1 MKLSSF
7 KKRTFRLT
15 CFLVCAILALCFQA
29 LVPIS
34 SVVSADEAMI
44 EIQSEVGFGAS
55 NVKQGRWTPV
65 TMTLHNQGADLS
77 GDLVVQVANPNR
89 SKDFS
94 YVEHVELPKGSTKV
108 VTMLLPGYAYTKSNN
123 TIAFYEKSLKN
134 GNKKTLDGKTYLE
147 AFPLPKET
155 LQVGVLARDVDTL
168 NFLSLLGQSGKK
180 LNVLHLKQTD
190 IPREALGLDGLD
202 VLALNDFASDTLT
215 GEQVQAILQWTK
227 RGGTLLLA
235 GGAGYPKTAAT
246 FTEASPVTYQGT
258 TTVKELPELAKVG
271 EKELILTQPLTLS
284 QAKLVKGAESVVTDG
299 TFPIYARGAYGSGFV
314 TYVAY
319 DLSLNP
325 LASWNGNA
333 RLWEQMLS
341 GPLESANAFNLNQMR
356 YGNDP
361 YYELDRA
368 LEYFP
373 SLQPPKLP
381 ILAIVLLIYAIVV
394 GPLLYMI
401 LRRLDRREWAWF
413 VIPVAAIATSI
424 GIFQF
429 GASNRGS
436 TMAQTFNTITLNG
449 SGSGIKQSTLSVF
462 LPKGGS
468 MELKFPGKAAVSPFM
483 QGEVYPSLQL
493 HDRSELMIRQEQET
507 AIVGLQDIP
516 YSSISK
522 LTMDEEQPVQ
532 LGTLDYSISELSAK
546 GAKGQITNNTKKDLT
561 DVAVLV
567 NQSFVKIG
575 SVKAGASA
583 SFDTANGFGIS
594 NGPDVAQI
602 AYPYPSGN
610 NGYDTGLHQRS
621 MLSTYLHRKS
631 TFSGGFDPMIIGW
644 LKEQTSLNLSSSGS
658 IPAEQLTL
666 IAQDMKID
674 YVAPDGKII
683 IPSTTMVPELID
695 NHLKMSSIQIQNGPF
710 MEMGSGDV
718 TLNYQLPFIAGASY
732 QTMEMTGDPNP
743 DVTLDLWN
751 SQTKAWEPFTL
762 KSFQSWEGDKLQPYL
777 LEGKSIRMKV
787 TTVQNH
793 TMFRI
798 PAVSLE
804 GSVKR

>member
-7 KKRTFRLT
+7 KTRIFRLT
-15 CFLVCAILALCFQA
+15 CFLVCSIFALCFQA
-29 LVPIS
+29 FVPFSGVIR
-34 SVVSADEAMI
+34 ADEAMI

-77 GDLVVQVANPNR
+77 GDLVIQVANPNR

-108 VTMLLPGYAYTKSNN
+108 VTMLVPGYAYTKSNN

-134 GNKKTLDGKTYLE
+134 GKKIALDGKTYLE
-147 AFPLPKET
+147 AFHLPRET

-180 LNVLHLKQTD
+180 LNVLHLKQAD
-190 IPREALGLDGLD
+190 IPRETLGLDGLD

-235 GGAGYPKTAAT
+235 GGAGYPKTAAP
-246 FTEASPVTYQGT
+246 FAEASPVTYQGT
-258 TTVKELPELAKVG
+258 TTVEELTELAKVG
-271 EKELILTQPLTLS
+271 EKELILAQPFTLS
-284 QAKLVKGAESVVTDG
+284 QAKTVKGAESVVTDG
-299 TFPIYARGAYGSGFV
+299 ALPIVARGTYGSGSV

-341 GPLESANAFNLNQMR
+341 GPLETANASNLNQK

-361 YYELDRA
+361 YYEIDRA

-373 SLQPPKLP
+373 SLQPPKLA
-381 ILAIVLLIYAIVV
+381 ILALVLLLYAIVV

-413 VIPVAAIATSI
+413 VIPTAAIVTSI

-436 TMAQTFNTITLNG
+436 TMAQTFNTIILNG

-468 MELKFPGKAAVSPFM
+468 IELKFPGKAAVSPFM
-483 QGEVYPSLQL
+483 QAEVYPSLQL
-493 HDRSELMIRQEQET
+493 HERSELMIRQEQDT
-507 AIVGLQDIP
+507 AIIGLQDIP

-532 LGTLDYSISELSAK
+532 LGMLDYSISELSAK

-567 NQSFVKIG
+567 NQSFIKIG

-594 NGPDVAQI
+594 NGPDVAQL
-602 AYPYPSGN
+602 AYPHPSGN

-621 MLSTYLHRKS
+621 MLRAYLHGKS
-631 TFSGGFDPMIIGW
+631 TFSGRFDPLIIGW

-658 IPAEQLTL
+658 IPTEQLTL

-674 YVAPDGKII
+674 YVTPDGKII

-695 NHLKMSSIQIQNGPF
+695 NHLKMSAIQIQNGPL

-718 TLNYQLPFIAGASY
+718 TLNYQLPFIAGSSY

-751 SQTKAWEPFTL
+751 SQSKAWEPLTL
-762 KSFQSWEGDKLQPYL
+762 KSFQSWEGEKLQPYL

>member
-1 MKLSSF
+1 MKFSSF
-7 KKRTFRLT
+7 KTRTFRLT
-15 CFLVCAILALCFQA
+15 CFLVCSILALCFQA

-34 SVVSADEAMI
+34 SVVHADDAMI

-65 TMTLHNQGADLS
+65 TMTLRNQGADLS
-77 GDLVVQVANPNR
+77 GDLVVMVANPNR

-94 YVEHVELPKGSTKV
+94 YVQHVELPKGSTKV

-134 GNKKTLDGKTYLE
+134 GKKKALDGKTYLE
-147 AFPLPKET
+147 SFHLPKET

-180 LNVLHLKQTD
+180 LNVLHLKQAD

-235 GGAGYPKTAAT
+235 GGAGYPKTAAP
-246 FTEASPVTYQGT
+246 FAEASPVTYQGT
-258 TTVKELPELAKVG
+258 TTVTELPELAKVG
-271 EKELILTQPLTLS
+271 EKELILTQPFTLS
-284 QAKLVKGAESVVTDG
+284 QAKLVKGGGSVVTDG
-299 TFPIYARGAYGSGFV
+299 ALPIYARGAYGSGFV

-333 RLWEQMLS
+333 RVWEQMLS
-341 GPLESANAFNLNQMR
+341 GPLASANAFNLNQMR

-373 SLQPPKLP
+373 SLQPPKLA
-381 ILAIVLLIYAIVV
+381 ILALVLLLYAIVV
-394 GPLLYMI
+394 GPLLYLI

-413 VIPVAAIATSI
+413 VIPIVAIMTSI

-436 TMAQTFNTITLNG
+436 TMAQTFHTITLNG

-468 MELKFPGKAAVSPFM
+468 MELKFPGKIAVSPFM

-493 HDRSELMIRQEQET
+493 HDRSELVIRQDQEA
-507 AIVGLQDIP
+507 AIVGFQDIP
-516 YSSISK
+516 YASISK
-522 LTMDEEQPVQ
+522 LAIDEEKPVQ
-532 LGTLDYSISELSAK
+532 LGMLDYSISELSAK
-546 GAKGQITNNTKKDLT
+546 EAKGQITNNTKKDLT
-561 DVAVLV
+561 DVSVLV

-594 NGPDVAQI
+594 NSPDVAQL
-602 AYPYPSGN
+602 AFPNPTVN
-610 NGYDTGLHQRS
+610 TGYDTGLHQRS
-621 MLSTYLHRKS
+621 MLNAYLHRKV
-631 TFSGGFDPMIIGW
+631 TLSGGFDPMIIGW
-644 LKEQTSLNLSSSGS
+644 VKERTSLSLSSSGS
-658 IPAEQLTL
+658 IPTEELTL
-666 IAQDMKID
+666 IAQDMKIN
-674 YVAPDGKII
+674 YVTPEGKIV
-683 IPSTTMVPELID
+683 IPSTVMVPELLD
-695 NHLKMSSIQIQNGPF
+695 NHLKMSAIQFQNGPF
-710 MEMGSGDV
+710 MQMGSGDV
-718 TLNYQLPFIAGASY
+718 TLSYQSPFIAGASY
-732 QTMEMTGDPNP
+732 QTMEMTGNPNP

-751 SQTKAWEPFTL
+751 SQSKTWEPLTL

-777 LEGKSIRMKV
+777 LEGKSIRLKV
-787 TTVQNH
+787 TTIQNN
-793 TMFRI
+793 TIFRI

>member
-7 KKRTFRLT
+7 KTRTFRLT
-15 CFLVCAILALCFQA
+15 CFLMCSILALCFQA
-29 LVPIS
+29 FVPFS
-34 SVVSADEAMI
+34 GVVRADEAMI

-65 TMTLHNQGADLS
+65 TMTLHNQGTDVS
-77 GDLVVQVANPNR
+77 GDLVIQVANPNR

-94 YVEHVELPKGSTKV
+94 YVQHVELPKGSTKV

-134 GNKKTLDGKTYLE
+134 GKKKTLDGKTYLE
-147 AFPLPKET
+147 AIHLPKET

-168 NFLSLLGQSGKK
+168 NFLSLLGQLGKK
-180 LNVLHLKQTD
+180 LNLLHLKQAD

-235 GGAGYPKTAAT
+235 GGAGYPKTAAP
-246 FTEASPVTYQGT
+246 FVEASPVTYQGT
-258 TTVKELPELAKVG
+258 TTVKELPELAKLG
-271 EKELILTQPLTLS
+271 EKELILTQPFTLS
-284 QAKLVKGAESVVTDG
+284 QANPIKGAESVVSDG
-299 TFPIYARGAYGSGFV
+299 AFPIYARGAYGSGFV

-341 GPLESANAFNLNQMR
+341 GPLETANASNLNQK

-361 YYELDRA
+361 YYEMDRA

-373 SLQPPKLP
+373 SLQPPKLA
-381 ILAIVLLIYAIVV
+381 ILALVLLLYAIVV

-413 VIPVAAIATSI
+413 VIPIAAIVTSI

-449 SGSGIKQSTLSVF
+449 SGTGIKQSTLSVF

-468 MELKFPGKAAVSPFM
+468 MEFKFPGKAAVSPFM

-493 HDRSELMIRQEQET
+493 HDRSELIIRQEQEA
-507 AIVGLQDIP
+507 AIVELQDIP

-522 LTMDEEQPVQ
+522 LAMDDEQPVQ
-532 LGTLDYSISELSAK
+532 LGMLDYSISELSAK

-567 NQSFVKIG
+567 NQSFIKIG

-583 SFDTANGFGIS
+583 SFDTANGFAIS
-594 NGPDVAQI
+594 NGPDVAQL
-602 AYPYPSGN
+602 AYPHPSMN

-621 MLSTYLHRKS
+621 MLSAYLHRKS

-658 IPAEQLTL
+658 IPTEQLTL

-674 YVAPDGKII
+674 YVTPDGKII

-695 NHLKMSSIQIQNGPF
+695 NHLKMSAIQIQNGPF

-751 SQTKAWEPFTL
+751 SQSKAWEPFTL

>member
-7 KKRTFRLT
+7 KTRTFRLT

-44 EIQSEVGFGAS
+44 EIQSDVGFGAS

-108 VTMLLPGYAYTKSNN
+108 VTMRLPGYAYTKSNN
-123 TIAFYEKSLKN
+123 TIALYEKSLKN

-235 GGAGYPKTAAT
+235 GGAGYPKTAAP
-246 FTEASPVTYQGT
+246 FAEASPVTYQGT
-258 TTVKELPELAKVG
+258 TTVKELPELAKAG

-284 QAKLVKGAESVVTDG
+284 QAKLVKGAESVVVTDG
-299 TFPIYARGAYGSGFV
+299 ALPIYARGTYGSGFV

-413 VIPVAAIATSI
+413 VIPVAAIVTSI

-493 HDRSELMIRQEQET
+493 HDRSELVIRQEQES

-522 LTMDEEQPVQ
+522 LAMDEERPVQ
-532 LGTLDYSISELSAK
+532 LGRLDYSISELSAK
-546 GAKGQITNNTKKDLT
+546 GAKGQITNNTKNNLT

-567 NQSFVKIG
+567 NQTFIKIG

-594 NGPDVAQI
+594 NGPDVAQL
-602 AYPYPSGN
+602 AYPLPST

-621 MLSTYLHRKS
+621 MLSAYLHRKVRI
-631 TFSGGFDPMIIGW
+631 SGGLNPLIIGW
-644 LKEQTSLNLSSSGS
+644 LKEQTPLNLSSNGS

-674 YVAPDGKII
+674 YVTPDGKIM

-695 NHLKMSSIQIQNGPF
+695 NHLKMSSIEFRNGPF
-710 MEMGSGDV
+710 MQMGSGDV

-751 SQTKAWEPFTL
+751 SQTKAWEPLTL

-793 TMFRI
+793 SMFRI